1 MVCVTCVPYISDLN
15 FPIDLSV
22 PSLLKRWKRLEIGL
36 DLSADAFDALSK
48 RFKNNTEQ
56 WLKTEKHAQ
65 ASRHEDPSVMD
76 IYDTVTKKSTEG
88 MEAEYLQHIL
98 F

>member
-1 MVCVTCVPYISDLN
+1 M
-15 FPIDLSV
+15 
-22 PSLLKRWKRLEIGL
+22 EIGL